1 MKELVVVIKDDICLR
16 NGKDAASVAK
26 LLDVLTHFGTVED
39 YGRHVANLKAG
50 WQKSL
55 DDMTAQYNAIAE
67 QALTAD
73 EFAMV
78 KAYRESKA
86 EVVAE
91 YTVKVDELTETL
103 RSVKEKQE
111 QTKALIIAQLGE

>member
-1 MKELVVVIKDDICLR
+1 MKELVVKIKDDVCLR

-26 LLDVLTHFGTVED
+26 LLEVLTHYGTVED
-39 YGRHVANLKAG
+39 YSRHIAGLKAD

-55 DDMTAQYNAIAE
+55 DEMTAQYNEIADR
-67 QALTAD
+67 ALTND

-86 EVVAE
+86 EGGATYE
-91 YTVKVDELTETL
+91 IKVTELTDTL

-111 QTKALIIAQLGE
+111 QTKALILAQLGE

>member
-1 MKELVVVIKDDICLR
+1 MKELVVKIKDDVCLK

-39 YGRHVANLKAG
+39 YSRHIANLKAD

-55 DDMTAQYNAIAE
+55 DDMTAQYNAIAD
-67 QALTAD
+67 QKLTSD
-73 EFAMV
+73 EYAMV
-78 KAYRESKA
+78 KAYRDSKA
-86 EVVAE
+86 TVVAE

>member
-1 MKELVVVIKDDICLR
+1 MKKIIVTIKDDVCMR
-16 NGKDAASVAK
+16 NGKTAAQQAE
-26 LLDVLTHFGTVED
+26 LLNVLTHYGSVED
-39 YGRHVANLKAG
+39 YSRHVAVLEAG

-55 DDMTAQYNAIAE
+55 DEMTHQYNAIAD
-67 QALTAD
+67 QKLTAD
-73 EFAMV
+73 EYAMV

-103 RSVKEKQE
+103 RTVKEKQE
-111 QTKALIIAQLGE
+111 QTKALILAQLGE